1 MSGKAADS
9 LTRENWMQPIRWI
22 PRETQSLLEVGCN
35 VGEHL
40 NSCAAVYPHITLSG
54 VDINP
59 TAVAKARE
67 NLPQADLHVTS
78 ATALPFSDNS
88 FDCVMCIEVL
98 EHIPTALRKQALA
111 EVRRV
116 LKRGGLFLLR
126 VPHAGMFAF
135 LDSNNLRFR
144 MPRRYRALLRE
155 GRRDAGYAGGSAD
168 IVWHHH
174 FSRWELADLLGEG
187 WELVSSR
194 TGGLL
199 LFPLSGIAL
208 WPFYRLQRTDNA
220 MYRFLHRLAAFDIA
234 CDYGSASFDI
244 LLVLKRV

>member
-1 MSGKAADS
+1 MTRNGADPLS
-9 LTRENWMQPIRWI
+9 RENWMQPVRWV
-22 PRETQSLLEVGCN
+22 PRETESLLDVGCN

-40 NSCAAVYPHITLSG
+40 SSYAAAYPQIRLSG

-59 TAVAKARE
+59 AAVAMARA

-78 ATALPFSDNS
+78 ATVLPFSDNS
-88 FDCVMCIEVL
+88 FDCVTCIEVL
-98 EHIPTALRKQALA
+98 EHIPAALREQALA

-116 LKRGGLFLLR
+116 LRKGGRFILR
-126 VPHAGMFAF
+126 VPHAGLFAF

-144 MPRRYRALLRE
+144 MPRLYRALVRE

-174 FSRWELADLLGEG
+174 FSRDELTDLLSDG
-187 WELVSSR
+187 WELESSR

-199 LFPLSGIAL
+199 LFPLCDIAL
-208 WPFYRLQRTDNA
+208 WPFYRLQRTNNP
-220 MYRFLHRLAAFDIA
+220 MYHALRRIATFDIA
-234 CDYGSASFDI
+234 RDYGAASF
-244 LLVLKRV
+244 